1 MFTASNDVAITNA
14 ELQLITVSIMN
25 VDRIRNSAVSAVVMY
40 EMFLIIFVIL
50 NAFFRVVLDFGN

>member
-50 NAFFRVVLDFGN
+50 NAFFQVVLDFGN